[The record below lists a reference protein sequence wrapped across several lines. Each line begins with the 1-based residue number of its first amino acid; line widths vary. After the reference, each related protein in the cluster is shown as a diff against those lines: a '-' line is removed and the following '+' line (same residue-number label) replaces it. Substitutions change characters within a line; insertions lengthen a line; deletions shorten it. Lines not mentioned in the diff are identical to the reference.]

1 MSDYSLILIINQRE
15 LLQYSLLGQ
24 TGLAVSRLAFGA
36 MTFSDGN
43 NDIASVYKVDAALAN
58 ELVSV
63 AWTRVNLFDTADAY
77 AGGESESLLGKA
89 LKHRRQEAVITTK
102 VGFRSGQ
109 PLTQAGLSRRHI
121 LCSVDQSLHA
131 WELTGSMSML
141 FILKIH
147 LHH

>member
-1 MSDYSLILIINQRE
+1 MSDYSLILIINQERTFAIFTIR
-15 LLQYSLLGQ
+15 SDR
-24 TGLAVSRLAFGA
+24 TGCIPSRVWRY
-36 MTFSDGN
+36 DGN

-63 AWTRVNLFDTADAY
+63 ALDKGINLFDTADAY

-121 LCSVDQSLHA
+121 LCSVDQSLTR
-131 WELTGSMSML
+131 L
-141 FILKIH
+141 
-147 LHH
+147 

>member
-1 MSDYSLILIINQRE
+1 M
-15 LLQYSLLGQ
+15 QYSLLGQ

-63 AWTRVNLFDTADAY
+63 ALDKGINLFDTADAY

-109 PLTQAGLSRRHI
+109 PG
-121 LCSVDQSLHA
+121 
-131 WELTGSMSML
+131 
-141 FILKIH
+141 
-147 LHH
+147 